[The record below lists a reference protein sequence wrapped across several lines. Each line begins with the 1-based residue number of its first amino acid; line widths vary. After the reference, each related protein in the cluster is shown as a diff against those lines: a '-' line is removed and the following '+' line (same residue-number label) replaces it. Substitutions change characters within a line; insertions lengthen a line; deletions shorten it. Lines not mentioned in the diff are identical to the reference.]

1 MKTLPAL
8 TGMRFVAALL
18 VLLYHFVRL
27 PGAPVWLNNLFAE
40 GYRGVE
46 FFFVLSGFVLGY
58 NYLPR
63 ADTLKKREFW
73 TARVARIGPLY
84 WLSLAVSLPLLLR
97 FMHVELQLDHGQV
110 AAYGLLYAVVTVPML
125 QTLTPINALAQGWN
139 TPAWSLSIEA
149 LCYLCFPALV
159 VLLHRS
165 SRAKCWAI
173 AVTCVCTLF
182 AFDWLLPHLP
192 QYGTLWGLPGQWLWR
207 CTPVYNFPMFLL
219 GVALSRV
226 FLLHTAQQHPNSPTR
241 VHTAWLS
248 AASTLVTVLTLLFF
262 ASGWSRQAA
271 PLATGLSV
279 ALFALLVYLLAF
291 GCGPVA
297 TILSRPMAK
306 RLGDASFA
314 LYLLENPIKTYLQ
327 QVYSKVLGASVES
340 LTFYVPLVAVT
351 IATSLLVHR
360 TFELPAKTRL
370 QAFFARRFQH
380 ATIAAAQ
387 GSPER

>member
-8 TGMRFVAALL
+8 TGVRFVAALL

-27 PGAPVWLNNLFAE
+27 PGAPAWVNNLFAE

-73 TARVARIGPLY
+73 AARVARIGPLY
-84 WLSLAVSLPLLLR
+84 WLSLAVSLPLLIR
-97 FMHVELQLDHGQV
+97 FMHVELQLDHRQI
-110 AAYGLLYAVVTVPML
+110 ASYGLLFAVVTVPML

-165 SRAKCWAI
+165 SRARCWTI
-173 AVTCVCTLF
+173 AAACVCTLF
-182 AFDWLLPHLP
+182 AFDWLLPQLP
-192 QYGTLWGLPGQWLWR
+192 QHGTLWGLPGQWLWR
-207 CTPVYNFPMFLL
+207 CTPVYNFPIFLL
-219 GVALSRV
+219 GVALARV
-226 FLLHTAQQHPNSPTR
+226 FLLQTAQHASHPTR
-241 VHTAWLS
+241 VHSGRLS
-248 AASTLVTVLTLLFF
+248 AASTSVTLLTLLFF
-262 ASGWSRQAA
+262 AGGWSRQVT

-291 GCGPVA
+291 GYGPVA
-297 TILSRPMAK
+297 AILSRPVLT

-351 IATSLLVHR
+351 IAISLLVHR
-360 TFELPAKTRL
+360 TFELPARTWL
-370 QAFFARRFQH
+370 QAFFAKRFQH
-380 ATIAAAQ
+380 STIPAAQ
-387 GSPER
+387 GSSER